1 MAIELITEAQRER
14 ENIEL
19 FNTEMSYA
27 TTWEERMQIY
37 KKYGRI
43 PKKSIVNDNLKMARR
58 LLVDEYIK

>member
-43 PKKSIVNDNLKMARR
+43 PKKSVVNNNLKIARR
-58 LLVDEYIK
+58 LLVDEYI